1 MRRGNTASFS
11 SEGGGAI
18 SGDATT
24 LLYTFVAL
32 CLGALVGLERQVA
45 QEESGGEKDFPGVR
59 TFAFTALAGALSV
72 LVSREVNPWLGIAL
86 FAAVA
91 TFLVLRYRYDASTR
105 DDPGYTTEIASLCT
119 FAVGVL
125 AQSSQLLMATVIA
138 IAMVALLRSKRALH
152 RAAELL
158 SPADMEALIR
168 FLVITGIVLPL
179 LPDDPIDPF
188 FGVLRPRDVW
198 RMVVL
203 ISGVS
208 FAGYVLMRLR
218 AGHSGHL
225 VMGLL
230 GGFVSSTAA
239 TLAYTRAARSA
250 ADPGPFESL
259 VVLAASTSFLR
270 MALML
275 AVAGPQLLPG
285 VLPVLL
291 AMSAV
296 SLALGMLRHH
306 PQVAAGGTHEFDNPL
321 TMRFAFGFAALYAA
335 VLMIVAAARE
345 HLGEGALYATSAFA
359 ALIGTDAPSLS
370 LARLNGDGHVALAV
384 AVTGVIVV
392 SIAATLGKIAITA
405 SVARGPFALRVGSSL
420 AITAAAGGAVFW
432 ALR

>member
-1 MRRGNTASFS
+1 MARGNGVIPEYT
-11 SEGGGAI
+11 
-18 SGDATT
+18 TT
-24 LLYTFVAL
+24 LLHTFVAL

-59 TFAFTALAGALSV
+59 TFAFTALAGALAV
-72 LVSREVNPWLGIAL
+72 LVTQVVSPWLGVAL

-125 AQSSQLLMATVIA
+125 AQSAELLIATVIA

-152 RAAELL
+152 RAGELL

-179 LPDDPIDPF
+179 LPDEPLDPIY
-188 FGVLRPRDVW
+188 GVLRPRDVW

-218 AGHSGHL
+218 IARSGHL

-250 ADPGPFESL
+250 SDSRPFESL

-270 MALML
+270 IALML
-275 AVAGPQLLPG
+275 AIAGPQLLPG
-285 VLPVLL
+285 ALPVLL
-291 AMSAV
+291 AMSAT
-296 SLALGMLRHH
+296 SLALGMLRHR
-306 PQVAAGGTHEFDNPL
+306 PQAAAGGTHEFGNPL
-321 TMRFAFGFAALYAA
+321 TMRFAFAFAALYAV
-335 VLMIVAAARE
+335 VLLVVAAARDQ
-345 HLGEGALYATSAFA
+345 LGDRALYATSAVA
-359 ALIGTDAPSLS
+359 ALVGADAPSLS
-370 LARLNGDGHVALAV
+370 LARLSGDGHLGLAV
-384 AVTGVIVV
+384 ASTGVVV
-392 SIAATLGKIAITA
+392 VAISTTLGKLGI
-405 SVARGPFALRVGSSL
+405 VGLARGSFALRTGSSL
-420 AITAAAGGAVFW
+420 LATAAAGAAVFA
-432 ALR
+432 ALHA

>member
-1 MRRGNTASFS
+1 M
-11 SEGGGAI
+11 
-18 SGDATT
+18 
-24 LLYTFVAL
+24 YTFVAL

-72 LVSREVNPWLGIAL
+72 LLAEAVHPWLGIAL
-86 FAAVA
+86 FGAVA

-125 AQSSQLLMATVIA
+125 AQTGLLLLASVIA
-138 IAMVALLRSKRALH
+138 IVMVALLRSKRAMH
-152 RAAELL
+152 RAGELL

-168 FLVITGIVLPL
+168 FLVITGIILPL

-188 FGVLRPRDVW
+188 YEVLRPRDVW

-208 FAGYVLMRLR
+208 FAGYVLVRLR
-218 AGHSGHL
+218 TGRSGHL

-239 TLAYTRAARSA
+239 TLAYTRAARTA
-250 ADPGPFESL
+250 ADSRPFESL
-259 VVLAASTSFLR
+259 VVLAASTSYLR
-270 MALML
+270 MAVML

-291 AMSAV
+291 AMSAT
-296 SLALGMLRHH
+296 SLALGMLWHR
-306 PQVAAGGTHEFDNPL
+306 ARASTGGTHEFGNPL
-321 TMRFAFGFAALYAA
+321 SMRFAFGFAAFYAG
-335 VLMIVAAARE
+335 VLLAVAAARE
-345 HLGEGALYATSAFA
+345 RLGDGALYATSAFA
-359 ALIGTDAPSLS
+359 ALFGADAPSLS
-370 LARLNGDGHVALAV
+370 LARLNGDGHVETALA
-384 AVTGVIVV
+384 ATGVVV
-392 SIAATLGKIAITA
+392 VAISATLGKVAIAGIF
-405 SVARGPFALRVGSSL
+405 ARGPFALRVGASL
-420 AITAAAGGAVFW
+420 AATAAVGGAVF
-432 ALR
+432 AFLRA